1 MNFKSV
7 KFGKGFTISRGVAIA
22 AVIFFVVELAIV
34 LCRYYGYY
42 SSQTSFD
49 QGIFNQVFWNGIHGR
64 FFQGSLSSSLSISE
78 PIPDVSY
85 HRLGQHFTPALLL
98 WLPIYAIFPRAVTLY
113 VLNVSLITAAGI
125 VLYILARQ
133 RLEPKLATLI
143 TISFYGSK
151 TLIGPTLG
159 NFQDLCQLPLFA
171 FGLFLALEKRSWWW
185 FWILEI
191 LILAVREDS
200 GILLFSIGVYLLLS
214 RRNPW
219 LGLAVCVLSFSYC
232 LLVTSKVMPLFSHD
246 VSKRF
251 LIEEFG
257 HFVEG
262 EKTSS
267 LEVLWGMISNPFK
280 LIVEIISPFS
290 QTFSYLVGLF
300 LPLAFVSA
308 ISGASWMLMAFPLLA
323 LVLRN
328 DAWMLSLSMRYV
340 LAIVPGL
347 FYGTILWWS
356 HHPGAWKARLRR
368 FWVIC
373 IGVSIFFTLTSNP
386 NRALS
391 FIIPDSVNPWVYAS
405 PLQQWERAK
414 VINAY
419 MAKIPGDVS
428 VSATGHIVAHLSSRR
443 EMLRFPHIELI
454 NDARE
459 KIYVNYIL
467 LDLAQL
473 KQYQVAFADDKERL
487 QKIVPAIDELLGQDS
502 YGIVGYQDGIVLM
515 QRGVVS
521 DADALS
527 GWEVFRRE
535 LEGVLEEE

>member
-1 MNFKSV
+1 MKFKLV
-7 KFGKGFTISRGVAIA
+7 KFGKELTISRGVIIA
-22 AVIFFVVELAIV
+22 AVIFFLVELAIV

-133 RLEPKLATLI
+133 RLEPKIATLI
-143 TISFYGSK
+143 AISFYGSK
-151 TLIGPTLG
+151 ALIGPTLG

-185 FWILEI
+185 FGILAI

-200 GILLFSIGVYLLLS
+200 GILLFSIGAYLLLS

-219 LGLAVCVLSFSYC
+219 LGLVVCVLSFSYC

-308 ISGASWMLMAFPLLA
+308 ISGATWMLMAFPLLA
-323 LVLRN
+323 LLLRN

-391 FIIPDSVNPWVYAS
+391 FIIPDSINPWVYAS

-414 VINAY
+414 IINSY
-419 MAKIPGDVS
+419 IAKIPGDAS
-428 VSATGHIVAHLSSRR
+428 ISATSHIVAHLSSRR
-443 EMLRFPHIELI
+443 EMLRFPHTELI
-454 NDARE
+454 NDAKE
-459 KIYVNYIL
+459 KISVDYIL

-473 KQYQVAFADDKERL
+473 KQYQVVFADDRERL
-487 QKIVPAIDELLGQDS
+487 QKIVPAIAELLGQDS
-502 YGIVGYQDGIVLM
+502 YGMIGCQDGVILM
-515 QRGVVS
+515 QGGVVS
-521 DADALS
+521 DSVALS
-527 GWEVFRRE
+527 EWEVFRQQ
-535 LEGVLEEE
+535 LEGVLE

>member
-1 MNFKSV
+1 MKS
-7 KFGKGFTISRGVAIA
+7 KLFWKEFSISRGVVVA
-22 AVIFFVVELAIV
+22 AVIFLAIELAIV

-113 VLNVSLITAAGI
+113 VLNVSLIAAAGI

-133 RLEPKLATLI
+133 RLEPKIATLI
-143 TISFYGSK
+143 AISFYGSK
-151 TLIGPTLG
+151 AVIGPTLG
-159 NFQDLCQLPLFA
+159 NFQDFCQLPLFV

-185 FWILEI
+185 FGILAV
-191 LILAVREDS
+191 LILATREDS

-219 LGLAVCVLSFSYC
+219 VGLAVCILSFSYC
-232 LLVTSKVMPLFSHD
+232 LVITSKVMPLFSHD

-267 LEVLWGMISNPFK
+267 LEVLWGMISNPLK

-308 ISGASWMLMAFPLLA
+308 ISGATWILMAFPLLA

-356 HHPGAWKARLRR
+356 YHPGEWNSRWRR

-373 IGVSIFFTLTSNP
+373 IGVSIFFTFTSNP

-391 FIIPDSVNPWVYAS
+391 FVIPDSINPWVYAS
-405 PLQQWERAK
+405 PLQQWERASI
-414 VINAY
+414 INSY
-419 MAKIPGDVS
+419 MAKIPSDAS
-428 VSATGHIVAHLSSRR
+428 VSATSHIVAHLSSRR
-443 EMLRFPHIELI
+443 EMLRFPDIELI

-459 KIYVNYIL
+459 KISVDYIL

-473 KQYQVAFADDKERL
+473 KQYQVAFADDRERL

-502 YGIVGYQDGIVLM
+502 YGVIGYRDGIVLM
-515 QRGVVS
+515 QRGVSS
-521 DADALS
+521 DAVALS
-527 GWEVFRRE
+527 GWEVFRQE
-535 LEGVLEEE
+535 LKAVLEK